1 MDYLHAYWRMEYIE
15 APRDE
20 GPQETLFQRLPNT
33 RDDRSVGILQ
43 RREHVYLVLNKFPY
57 NAGHLLVVPYRE
69 AASPEELT
77 AEESLDF
84 WEAVRF
90 AKVLLGKALKPDGF
104 NIGINLGS
112 AAGAGIPRHL
122 HCHIVPRWSGDTN
135 FMPVIGQTRVLPL
148 ALESMWDRLSAVIA
162 S

>member
-1 MDYLHAYWRMEYIE
+1 MEYVE
-15 APRDE
+15 SPKDK
-20 GPQETLFQRLPNT
+20 GPLETLFQRLPNT

-77 AEESLDF
+77 PEESLDF
-84 WEAVRF
+84 WNAVSM
-90 AKVLLGKALKPDGF
+90 AKVLLDKTLKPDGF

-112 AAGAGIPRHL
+112 AAGAGVPRHL
-122 HCHIVPRWSGDTN
+122 HCHIVPRWNGDTN
-135 FMPVIGQTRVLPL
+135 FMPVIGKTRVLPL
-148 ALESMWDRLSAVIA
+148 ALESMWDRLSAEID